1 MEERAPCQPHGIS
14 EYLYRVMLRAYP
26 RPFRDEYATQMLLVF
41 RDVQADAGGGGSL
54 LRLWRDVTRDF
65 IASLSVQWTRYWMS
79 GINNASPLVRK
90 DRLVMTLPFSLNVAQ
105 QTDIGLTRPSNED
118 NLIVVMPQNQQLLQ
132 SKGAL
137 FVVSDGL
144 GGHSKGEIASQLAV
158 QTVNESYYQD
168 VEKDI
173 PTALKDALT
182 QANAIIYQAGEEGKT
197 QTTGEAGMGATC
209 VAAVLHEHTLYAAN
223 VGDSRVY
230 VVHDGQLRQ
239 ITRDHS
245 VVAQM
250 IERGELTAEEA
261 RTHEQRNI
269 IYRALGSQAE
279 VEIDLFTEPVAE
291 GDAIILCTDGLSS
304 VVPEEDVQAIVERYP
319 PTESVQRLIARANDA
334 GGPDNVTAIV
344 VRVSAA

>member
-1 MEERAPCQPHGIS
+1 M
-14 EYLYRVMLRAYP
+14 
-26 RPFRDEYATQMLLVF
+26 
-41 RDVQADAGGGGSL
+41 
-54 LRLWRDVTRDF
+54 
-65 IASLSVQWTRYWMS
+65 RYWIS
-79 GINNASPLVRK
+79 GIKNASPQVGK
-90 DRLVMTLPFSLNVAQ
+90 DQLVMTLPFSLNVAQ
-105 QTDIGLTRPSNED
+105 QTDTGRTRSSNED
-118 NLIVVMPQNQQLLQ
+118 NLTVVMPQNAQLLQ
-132 SKGAL
+132 SRGAL
-137 FVVSDGL
+137 FVVSDGM

-158 QTVNESYYQD
+158 QTVNETYYQE

-182 QANAIIYQAGEEGKT
+182 KANAVIYQAGEEENIPT
-197 QTTGEAGMGATC
+197 ADEARMGATC

-230 VVHDGQLRQ
+230 VVHDGQLHQ

-245 VVAQM
+245 LVAQM
-250 IERGELTAEEA
+250 IERGELTADEA
-261 RTHEQRNI
+261 RTHEQRHI

-291 GDAIILCTDGLSS
+291 GDSIILCTDGLSS
-304 VVPEEDVQAIVERYP
+304 VVPEEEVQATVEQYL
-319 PTESVQRLIARANDA
+319 PTDCVQRLIASANDA